1 MKLSLTLPSLFPD
14 ALAITM
20 KNIEATTRDVDYE
33 VVVVSPF
40 EVSGP
45 RIRWVPEGT
54 PSGNCGAHR
63 KAFDACTG
71 DVVIALSDDVRLA
84 DGWAATY
91 VRNFLEAERRN
102 PQLCLGLRAGN
113 VLGTVFGIY
122 YPYFPGARRS
132 TFEAAGGYFSDQL
145 RARFGDPDIALR
157 IWTMGG
163 RCEFT
168 TKSLI
173 AFDERRSPEEDARTH
188 KQSALERDMATFL
201 ATWEPVYGQGWDTS
215 HLRGFNLDMPM
226 AAYMV
231 LGRDNTVHFNTPA
244 FAVLMDNV
252 RVNYWVVTHEMQG

>member
-14 ALAITM
+14 ALAIAVG
-20 KNIEATTRDVDYE
+20 NIEATTWDVDYE
-33 VVVVSPF
+33 IVAVSPF

-45 RIRWVPEGT
+45 RIRWVREET
-54 PSGNCGAHR
+54 PAGNCHAHR
-63 KAFDACTG
+63 MGFEASAG
-71 DVVIALSDDVRLA
+71 DVVVALSDDVRLV
-84 DGWAATY
+84 DGWATTY
-91 VRNFLEAERRN
+91 LQNFLASEQRN

-132 TFEAAGGYFSDQL
+132 TIEAAGGYFSDEF
-145 RARFGDPDIALR
+145 RARFGDPDLALR
-157 IWTMGG
+157 VWTMGG

-168 TKSLI
+168 TQSLI
-173 AFDERRSPEEDARTH
+173 AFDDRRSPEENARTH
-188 KQSALERDMATFL
+188 KDSALDRDTATFL
-201 ATWEPVYGQGWDTS
+201 AKWAPVYGEGWDTS
-215 HLRGFNLDMPM
+215 HLRGFNLDMPL

-252 RVNYWVVTHEMQG
+252 RVNYWVVTHDMR